1 MKTNAG
7 TEALFADVGHFTVK
21 SIQISMCSVIY
32 PALILAYTGQAAF
45 LRKHNNLIGDPFFQS
60 IPRKTINSVCL
71 FYFILLLL
79 LLLFFI
85 FLKIGLFKKLAS

>member
-32 PALILAYTGQAAF
+32 PALILAYAGQAAF
-45 LRKHNNLIGDPFFQS
+45 LRKHNNLIGDTFFQS
-60 IPRKTINSVCL
+60 IPRKTINSVFFFFNL
-71 FYFILLLL
+71 FENWIV
-79 LLLFFI
+79 
-85 FLKIGLFKKLAS
+85 

>member
-71 FYFILLLL
+71 FYYYYYYYYYY
-79 LLLFFI
+79 
-85 FLKIGLFKKLAS
+85 FLSF